1 MVDRLSPI
9 DRNPKTAWPVG
20 QTAEKSNT
28 PPLERRAELLR
39 TIALHWK
46 KPPLERRTELLGT
59 IALHWRTPPLER
71 RAELLGTIALLCFLE
86 DLAYHARW
94 VDAC

>member
-20 QTAEKSNT
+20 QTAENSHT
-28 PPLERRAELLR
+28 PPL
-39 TIALHWK
+39 K
-46 KPPLERRTELLGT
+46 RRT
-59 IALHWRTPPLER
+59 
-71 RAELLGTIALLCFLE
+71 ELLGTIALLCFLE

>member
-9 DRNPKTAWPVG
+9 DRRLKPPQPAR
-20 QTAEKSNT
+20 QTAENRKT
-28 PPLERRAELLR
+28 
-39 TIALHWK
+39 
-46 KPPLERRTELLGT
+46 PPLERRTELLGT
-59 IALHWRTPPLER
+59 IALHWEPPPLAR
-71 RAELLGTIALLCFLE
+71 RTELLGTIALLCFLE

>member
-9 DRNPKTAWPVG
+9 DRSLKPPQPVG

-59 IALHWRTPPLER
+59 IAL
-71 RAELLGTIALLCFLE
+71 LCFLE